1 MLVAKVSVRD
11 ALLKD
16 LQKRY
21 PDNFL
26 STSDRILKAITELDA
41 LRAIVGVS
49 GESIHESQ
57 SFELDEEGEVSV
69 ALLESLASSVQTE
82 EMPE

>member
-1 MLVAKVSVRD
+1 MAKVSVRD